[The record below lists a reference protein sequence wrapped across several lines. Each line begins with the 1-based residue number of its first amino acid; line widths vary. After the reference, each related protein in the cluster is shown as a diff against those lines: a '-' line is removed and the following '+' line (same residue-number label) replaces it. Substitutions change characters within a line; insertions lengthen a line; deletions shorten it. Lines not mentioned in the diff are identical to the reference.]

1 MAGWERE
8 WRPDSAKFRLLPVF
22 LINNMRDTPVSLTS
36 FALGQGVDST
46 LHAEGNRRF
55 TGRLPAPADPSE
67 IRRIERWLATARVFL
82 AASAL
87 VAIYMDPTQLGNSPA
102 AYGLLGFYM
111 GNSILVLMLLRRRK
125 ASTSRFRILVHAADI
140 VWPAFIS
147 VFGDGPRSPFILF
160 FVFVLTA
167 AAYRWGL
174 WETLSTAGA
183 EVVLLWTESF
193 LLFHVWLARGKTLPW
208 HIFAGLKMN
217 TTEFEPKRLFMLS
230 VYLLVMGL
238 LLGYLSEQQKHLR
251 AEKAVVTR
259 MLSKVRVDAGLT
271 GTLQQMSREIATMY
285 GAQRLLLASQE
296 IHSHRTFLGELR
308 NGDGEASD
316 FVWLDPRPREAKT
329 YLEDFPGEVFYATSE
344 GERWSVI
351 ALDREGNQLPSPATD
366 SLVQLKERQSFQSV
380 VAVSFVFGGEWRGRV
395 LVFDPL
401 WKGETQEELR
411 FLLDLFRQVGPAVYN
426 VYLLH
431 RLRRRAGAAE
441 RARFARE
448 LHDGAVQSL
457 IAVEMQVDVLRRQAE
472 TSPAVVGGELGRIQG
487 LLREEVLKLRELM
500 QQMKSI
506 DVDARRFLHLVTDTV
521 ERFERET
528 GISARFVT
536 DAGKLEMPD
545 KVCRELLRIV
555 QEGLVNVRKHSQARH
570 ALVRLSSSP
579 SQWNL
584 TLEDDGKGF
593 PFSGRLTQEELEQIG
608 KGPMI
613 IKERVRLIAGAL
625 TVESNPGTGTRLE
638 IRVPKSGEVS
648 DEL

>member
-1 MAGWERE
+1 
-8 WRPDSAKFRLLPVF
+8 V
-22 LINNMRDTPVSLTS
+22 
-36 FALGQGVDST
+36 
-46 LHAEGNRRF
+46 
-55 TGRLPAPADPSE
+55 
-67 IRRIERWLATARVFL
+67 RRIERWLATARVFL
-82 AASAL
+82 AVSAL
-87 VAIYMDPTQLGNSPA
+87 VAIRMDPTELGNSPA

-125 ASTSRFRILVHAADI
+125 ASTARFRVLVHAADI

-174 WETLSTAGA
+174 WETLSTAAA
-183 EVVLLWTESF
+183 EVVLLWAESF
-193 LLFHVWLARGKTLPW
+193 VLFHVLVTRAGSSRWL
-208 HIFAGLKMN
+208 IFSGLQIN

-238 LLGYLSEQQKHLR
+238 LLGYLAEQQKHLR
-251 AEKAVVTR
+251 AEKAAVTR

-271 GTLQQMSREIATMY
+271 GTLQQIGREIVDMY
-285 GAQRLLLASQE
+285 AAAQVLVASQE
-296 IHSHRTFLGELR
+296 IHSHRIFLGELR
-308 NGDGEASD
+308 NRDEEPAD
-316 FVWLDPRPREAKT
+316 FVWLDSSPREAKS
-329 YLEDFPGEVFYATSE
+329 YLEDLPGEAFYAANE
-344 GERWSVI
+344 GDRWSVI
-351 ALDREGNQLPSPATD
+351 ALDREGNQLPSPSTEA
-366 SLVQLKERQSFQSV
+366 LVRLKERQTFRSV
-380 VAVSFVFGGEWRGRV
+380 VAISFVFGGEWRGRFF
-395 LVFDPL
+395 VFDPS
-401 WKGETQEELR
+401 WKGDTQEELR

-536 DAGKLEMPD
+536 DVAKLEMPD

-555 QEGLVNVRKHSQARH
+555 QEGLVNVRKHSKARH
-570 ALVRLSSSP
+570 TLVRLSSTP
-579 SQWNL
+579 SQWSL

-593 PFSGRLTQEELEQIG
+593 PFSGRLTQAELDQMG

-625 TVESNPGTGTRLE
+625 TVESNPGLGTRLE
-638 IRVPKSGEVS
+638 IKVPRGGEVS

>member
-1 MAGWERE
+1 
-8 WRPDSAKFRLLPVF
+8 
-22 LINNMRDTPVSLTS
+22 
-36 FALGQGVDST
+36 
-46 LHAEGNRRF
+46 LHAEAKQRLF
-55 TGRLPAPADPSE
+55 GRPPAPSDPSE
-67 IRRIERWLATARVFL
+67 VRRIERWLATARVFL
-82 AASAL
+82 AVSAL
-87 VAIYMDPTQLGNSPA
+87 VAIRMDPTQLGNSPA

-125 ASTSRFRILVHAADI
+125 ASTARFRVLVHAADI

-174 WETLSTAGA
+174 WETLSTAMA
-183 EVVLLWTESF
+183 EVVLLWAESF
-193 LLFHVWLARGKTLPW
+193 VLFHVLVKSGG
-208 HIFAGLKMN
+208 GLRWRSFSGLQIN

-238 LLGYLSEQQKHLR
+238 LLGYLAEQQKHLR
-251 AEKAVVTR
+251 AEKAGVTR
-259 MLSKVRVDAGLT
+259 MLAKVRVDAGLT
-271 GTLQQMSREIATMY
+271 GTLQQIGQEVVTMY
-285 GAQRLLLASQE
+285 GAARLLLASQE

-308 NGDGEASD
+308 NEDGEASD
-316 FVWLDPRPREAKT
+316 FVWLESRPQDAKT
-329 YLEDFPGEVFYATSE
+329 YLEDFPGEAFYAVN
-344 GERWSVI
+344 ERDRTSVI
-351 ALDREGNQLPSPATD
+351 ALDREGNPVPSPSIEAVVR
-366 SLVQLKERQSFQSV
+366 LRERQSFRSLI
-380 VAVSFVFGGEWRGRV
+380 AISFVFGGEWRGRIF
-395 LVFDPL
+395 VFDPS
-401 WKGETQEELR
+401 WRGETQEELR

-472 TSPAVVGGELGRIQG
+472 TTPSVVGGELGRIQG

-506 DVDARRFLHLVTDTV
+506 DVDARRLLNLVTDAV

-536 DAGKLEMPD
+536 DIEKLEMPD

-555 QEGLVNVRKHSQARH
+555 QEGLVNVRKHSKARH
-570 ALVRLSSSP
+570 ALVRLSSSD
-579 SQWNL
+579 SQWSL

-593 PFSGRLTQEELEQIG
+593 PFSGRLTQDELDNMG

-625 TVESNPGTGTRLE
+625 TVESNPGLGTRLE
-638 IRVPKSGEVS
+638 IKVPKSGEVS

>member
-1 MAGWERE
+1 M
-8 WRPDSAKFRLLPVF
+8 
-22 LINNMRDTPVSLTS
+22 
-36 FALGQGVDST
+36 
-46 LHAEGNRRF
+46 HAEGNRRF
-55 TGRLPAPADPSE
+55 IGRPPAPADPSE

-193 LLFHVWLARGKTLPW
+193 LLFHVWLAHGKTLPW
-208 HIFAGLKMN
+208 HIFAGLRMN

-271 GTLQQMSREIATMY
+271 GTLQQMSREILAMY
-285 GAQRLLLASQE
+285 GARRLLMASQE
-296 IHSHRTFLGELR
+296 IHSHRTFLGEVSC
-308 NGDGEASD
+308 GDVEASD
-316 FVWLDPRPREAKT
+316 FTWLDPRPREAKT
-329 YLEDFPGEVFYATSE
+329 YLEDFPGEAFYATSE
-344 GERWSVI
+344 GERWSLI
-351 ALDREGNQLPSPATD
+351 ALDREGNQLPSPSTD
-366 SLVQLKERQSFQSV
+366 SLVRLKERQSFQSV

-395 LVFDPL
+395 LVFDPSL
-401 WKGETQEELR
+401 QGDTQEELR

-536 DAGKLEMPD
+536 DSAKLEMPD

-570 ALVRLSSSP
+570 ALVRLSSHP
-579 SQWNL
+579 SYWSL
-584 TLEDDGKGF
+584 TLEDDGRGF
-593 PFSGRLTQEELEQIG
+593 PFSGRLTQEELEQMG

-613 IKERVRLIAGAL
+613 IKERVRLIGGSL
-625 TVESNPGTGTRLE
+625 TIESNPGTGTRLE

>member
-1 MAGWERE
+1 M
-8 WRPDSAKFRLLPVF
+8 
-22 LINNMRDTPVSLTS
+22 INP
-36 FALGQGVDST
+36 ST
-46 LHAEGNRRF
+46 GGKWLDLHAEGKRRF
-55 TGRLPAPADPSE
+55 IGRPPAPADPSE

-82 AASAL
+82 AISAL
-87 VAIYMDPTQLGNSPA
+87 AAIYMDPTQLGQAPV
-102 AYGLLGFYM
+102 AYGLLGFYLIH
-111 GNSILVLMLLRRRK
+111 GVLVMTLLRRRK
-125 ASTSRFRILVHAADI
+125 QSTAAFRVFVHAADI

-147 VFGDGPRSPFILF
+147 VFAEGPRSPFFLF
-160 FVFVLTA
+160 FFFVLVA
-167 AAYRWGL
+167 SAYRWGL
-174 WETLSTAGA
+174 WETLSTAAA
-183 EVVLLWTESF
+183 EVVLLWVESF
-193 LLFHVWLARGKTLPW
+193 LVLHVWATHGGKMPW
-208 HIFAGLKMN
+208 QVLSGLQIN
-217 TTEFEPKRLFMLS
+217 VTEFEPKRLFMLS

-238 LLGYLSEQQKHLR
+238 LLGYLAKQQKHLR
-251 AEKAVVTR
+251 AEKAVVIR
-259 MLSKVRVDAGLT
+259 MLSKVRVEAGLT
-271 GTLQQMSREIATMY
+271 GTLQQIGRELAMMY
-285 GAQRLLLASQE
+285 GADRVLVASQE

-308 NGDGEASD
+308 NAEESSD
-316 FVWLDPRPREAKT
+316 FVWLDSSPRDAKR
-329 YLEDFPGEVFYATSE
+329 YLEDFPGEAFYATTE
-344 GERWSVI
+344 GERWFVV
-351 ALDREGNQLPSPATD
+351 ALDREGNQVPTPSTGP
-366 SLVQLKERQSFQSV
+366 LLLLKERQSFRSV
-380 VAVSFVFGGEWRGRV
+380 VSVSFVFGGEWRGRV
-395 LVFDPL
+395 LVFDPM
-401 WKGETQEELR
+401 WRGETQEELR
-411 FLLDLFRQVGPAVYN
+411 FLLDMFRQIGPAVYN

-472 TSPAVVGGELGRIQG
+472 TSPEVVGGELQRIQG

-506 DVDARRFLHLVTDTV
+506 DVDSRRFLHLVTDTV

-536 DAGKLEMPD
+536 DEAKLQMPD

-570 ALVRLSSSP
+570 VLVRLASNP
-579 SQWNL
+579 EQWNL

-593 PFSGRLTQEELEQIG
+593 AFSGRLTHDELEQAG

-625 TVESNPGTGTRLE
+625 TVESNPGLGARLE
-638 IRVPKSGEVS
+638 IKVPRGGEVS